1 MTWALEKI
9 CVLIG
14 SLRPKYIMF
23 ELQKYRGVIF
33 HDTEQYANFEEK
45 LTCGLEN
52 DMRNLANFHQSA
64 WKCQNWH
71 FDGILL
77 SRNLKTGIDFSFQNW
92 QEEFNKF
99 WPEDSKILK
108 GAPCSHRQSRNR
120 MMNTFIIVN
129 ITPIAMYVR
138 DSLENKSVLL
148 VLFEKAFRL
157 ILLRTHIIW
166 KKSLLITVV
175 FLKVIR
181 LFPIFTQAK

>member
-52 DMRNLANFHQSA
+52 NMRNLTNFHQSA
-64 WKCQNWH
+64 WKCQNWD
-71 FDGILL
+71 FDWIIL
-77 SRNLKTGIDFSFQNW
+77 SKNLKRGIDFSFQNW

-99 WPEDSKILK
+99 WPEHSKIFK
-108 GAPCSHRQSRNR
+108 GTPCSHRQSRNR
-120 MMNTFIIVN
+120 MMKTFIIVN

-157 ILLRTHIIW
+157 TLLGQSYYSKEELADYCCFFESYQGIPYFYTG
-166 KKSLLITVV
+166 
-175 FLKVIR
+175 
-181 LFPIFTQAK
+181 